1 MIRTI
6 IVDDEKF
13 IRDEL
18 KYFLSKIEDVEI
30 VGETG
35 EGDQVMSLIKEKNP
49 DIIFLDIELR
59 YANGMT
65 IARNIMDMENPPQ
78 IIISTAYDKYAV
90 MGFEISVADYIL
102 KPFSLDRIKRA
113 IKKAVGNIDDKT
125 ISGKNNDDEILR
137 KIAVCR
143 ENRMFLID
151 ISDVYYF
158 ESKGNDVEIVTL
170 SYVYKAAMTLK
181 SLENS
186 LDENKFIRIHKSF
199 IVNADYIDEIIP
211 WFNYTCKILLKDSMG
226 ELMVSRSNYKDF
238 KEKFRI

>member
-1 MIRTI
+1 
-6 IVDDEKF
+6 
-13 IRDEL
+13 
-18 KYFLSKIEDVEI
+18 
-30 VGETG
+30 
-35 EGDQVMSLIKEKNP
+35 
-49 DIIFLDIELR
+49 
-59 YANGMT
+59 MT

>member
-35 EGDQVMSLIKEKNP
+35 DGDQVISLIKKENP

-65 IARNIMDMENPPQ
+65 IARNIMDMDDPPQ

-102 KPFSLDRIKRA
+102 KPFSLDRIERA
-113 IKKAVGNIDDKT
+113 IKKAVGNIDEK
-125 ISGKNNDDEILR
+125 INSGKNSDDEILG

-158 ESKGNDVEIVTL
+158 ESKGNDVEIVTR

-186 LDENKFIRIHKSF
+186 LDGNKFIRIHKSF
-199 IVNADYIDEIIP
+199 IVNADYINEIIP
-211 WFNYTCKILLKDSMG
+211 WFNYTCKILLKDNMG
-226 ELMVSRSNYKDF
+226 ELMVSRSNYKGF
-238 KEKFRI
+238 KEKFRM